1 MAIIEKLLVFLPMN
15 NSLSMLNLIHLEKIV
30 VLLL

>member
-15 NSLSMLNLIHLEKIV
+15 NSLNKPNLIIWRKLP
-30 VLLL
+30 

>member
-15 NSLSMLNLIHLEKIV
+15 NSLSMLILIHLEKIV